1 MVTLPLRGEHTKKK
15 TIASSFYAAADEY
28 CSGGKLNYPRDSKLC
43 FGRAVT
49 TTARLVWLR
58 TALGSDEILKLWTAR
73 HSLFVESFTTKK
85 SGQLVNYAVKSSD
98 SLACRTMTTMRMHD
112 MERLNLARRNF
123 CDTKMLC

>member
-1 MVTLPLRGEHTKKK
+1 MVTLPLRGEHTKK

-49 TTARLVWLR
+49 TTARLVWLC

-85 SGQLVNYAVKSSD
+85 VGNWSIMQSKVL
-98 SLACRTMTTMRMHD
+98 T
-112 MERLNLARRNF
+112 RLHVAQ
-123 CDTKMLC
+123 